1 MINLL
6 SMQTGACNGGSFAIL
21 SAEGSDLVQLTDF
34 HGIGLLSIGFLSLPM
49 VDSAVST
56 CRHGFEGD
64 LNGFHGLQN
73 GYWLDRP

>member
-49 VDSAVST
+49 VTVLSQPADMAL
-56 CRHGFEGD
+56 RAI
-64 LNGFHGLQN
+64 
-73 GYWLDRP
+73 